1 MRTFSKIF
9 GLAGL
14 RLGYGI
20 GSPELITAL
29 EKIRQPFNI
38 NSIAQA
44 GALAA
49 LDDVDHMRHTR
60 QNNAAGMKLYEEA
73 FRQLKLEFVPSAG
86 NFILVRVGEGQRV
99 FEAMQKLGVIV
110 RPMGGYQ
117 LPDWIR
123 ISIGTPEENA
133 RCIGSL
139 KSVLAKR

>member
-1 MRTFSKIF
+1 LMRTFSKIF

-20 GSPELITAL
+20 GNPELITGL

-49 LDDVDHMRHTR
+49 IDDAEHMRRTR
-60 QNNAAGMKLYEEA
+60 ENNATGLKVYTEA
-73 FRQLKLEFVPSAG
+73 FQKLGLEFVPSVG
-86 NFILVRVGEGQRV
+86 NFILVRVGEGQRI
-99 FEAMQKLGVIV
+99 FEAMQNLGVIT

-117 LPDWIR
+117 LPEWIR
-123 ISIGTPEENA
+123 ISVGTPEENV
-133 RCIGSL
+133 RCIDSL
-139 KSVLAKR
+139 KKSL